1 MFDNIDLKIIERQ
14 LNLSEEER
22 IELELDQY
30 FDSIFNINFV

>member
-14 LNLSEEER
+14 LNLNEEER